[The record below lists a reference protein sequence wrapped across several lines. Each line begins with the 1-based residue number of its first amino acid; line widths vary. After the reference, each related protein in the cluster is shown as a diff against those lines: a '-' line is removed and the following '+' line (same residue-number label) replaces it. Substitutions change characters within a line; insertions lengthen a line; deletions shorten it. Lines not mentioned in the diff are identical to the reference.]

1 MRTAKSCG
9 PDIST
14 LVSSLAEAKS
24 ALPGADQP
32 YPWGDGG
39 KQARSP
45 GRARSSLLKPLR
57 AGMLGVSGKPVV
69 TTLVC
74 FLPFLH
80 ARLRVH
86 WAPGIPHALF
96 GRKVLQ
102 ASGASRRGNAELRP
116 QCCCLKIESE
126 RGHATLC
133 RPGM

>member
-45 GRARSSLLKPLR
+45 GRARNRLLKPLR

-74 FLPFLH
+74 FLPFS
-80 ARLRVH
+80 ARE
-86 WAPGIPHALF
+86 AAGALGARHSPRPLLG
-96 GRKVLQ
+96 GRTCTTRAHRAAGRWRCV
-102 ASGASRRGNAELRP
+102 
-116 QCCCLKIESE
+116 
-126 RGHATLC
+126 
-133 RPGM
+133 